1 MIGDQ
6 YLDAYNYIP
15 ILILAN
21 SFNVLIGLFGGIY
34 IAKKLTK
41 KMTSTTIVSAIINLI
56 INIALINFIG
66 LYAACFSTL
75 ISYFTMAIYRYFD
88 VQKYVKVKI
97 YLKTIVT
104 SIVSFITAFIAYY
117 YNNIIISILLF
128 MMILGFIFIFNIK
141 TIKKYYNTV
150 LMKIK
155 KNK

>member
-1 MIGDQ
+1 MIGEQ

-34 IAKKLTK
+34 IAKKMTK
-41 KMTSTTIVSAIINLI
+41 KMTSTTIVSAIINLV
-56 INIALINFIG
+56 INVALIKFIG

-75 ISYFTMAIYRYFD
+75 ISYLTMAIYRYFD

-104 SIVSFITAFIAYY
+104 SIVSFVTAFIAYY
-117 YNNIIISILLF
+117 YNNTIVSIVLFIINI
-128 MMILGFIFIFNIK
+128 GFVSVFNLK
-141 TIKKYYNTV
+141 TIKKYFNTFI
-150 LMKIK
+150 MKFQ